1 MQLKVKRII
10 ALVVV
15 VALLMAGSVL
25 VTMAY
30 LTSQDT
36 VTNTFTVG
44 KVSITLDETD
54 VDEYG
59 VAIENAERVKENEY
73 KLIPGHTYVKDP
85 TVHVGAGS
93 EQSYLR
99 MMVTVTD
106 FVDLCAAWNKTT
118 GEFTFDD
125 IANGFGEGWALETK
139 TYDDA
144 KNECVFEY
152 RYGEVIK
159 GGSAVPALF
168 NEIEILDGISND
180 ALNTLGE
187 MKIIVVAHAIQKE
200 GFGDDVDAAWAA
212 FEEEPVP
219 TTSSEI
225 TGPTDAQPD
234 GN

>member
-1 MQLKVKRII
+1 MKMQLKVKQII
-10 ALVVV
+10 ALVVI

-73 KLIPGHTYVKDP
+73 KLIPGHTYLKDP
-85 TVHVGAGS
+85 TVHVEAGS
-93 EQSYLR
+93 EESYLR

-106 FVDLCAAWNKTT
+106 FVDLCAAWGKTT
-118 GEFTFDD
+118 DEFTFDH

-139 TYDDA
+139 TYDA
-144 KNECVFEY
+144 TNNECVFEY
-152 RYGEVIK
+152 RFNNIVDASTTI
-159 GGSAVPALF
+159 PALF
-168 NEIEILDGISND
+168 DEIEILDGISNEV
-180 ALNTLGE
+180 LNTLGE
-187 MKIIVVAHAIQKE
+187 MKIVVVAHAIQE
-200 GFGDDVDAAWAA
+200 DGFADADEAWDA
-212 FEEEPVP
+212 FEGGEEP
-219 TTSSEI
+219 TTTTEEL
-225 TGPTDAQPD
+225 AQPD

>member
-1 MQLKVKRII
+1 MQLKVKQII

-44 KVSITLDETD
+44 KVKITLDETD

-59 VAIENAERVKENEY
+59 VAIENAERVKTNEY

-85 TVHVGAGS
+85 TVHVEAGS
-93 EQSYLR
+93 EESYLR

-106 FVDLCAAWNKTT
+106 FVDLCAAWGKTT
-118 GEFTFDD
+118 DEFTFDD

-139 TYDDA
+139 TYDA
-144 KNECVFEY
+144 TNNECVFEY
-152 RYGEVIK
+152 RFNNIVDASTTI
-159 GGSAVPALF
+159 PALF
-168 NEIEILDGISND
+168 DEIEILDGISNEV
-180 ALNTLGE
+180 LNTLGE
-187 MKIIVVAHAIQKE
+187 MKIVVVAHAIQE
-200 GFGDDVDAAWAA
+200 DGFADADEAWAA
-212 FEEEPVP
+212 FEGEEEP
-219 TTSSEI
+219 TTSSEEL
-225 TGPTDAQPD
+225 AQPD

>member
-1 MQLKVKRII
+1 MQLKVKQII

-59 VAIENAERVKENEY
+59 VAIENAERVKANEY

-85 TVHVGAGS
+85 TVHVEAGS
-93 EQSYLR
+93 EESYLR

-106 FVDLCAAWNKTT
+106 FVDLCAAWGKTT
-118 GEFTFDD
+118 DEFTFDD
-125 IANGFGEGWALETK
+125 IANGFGAGWALETK
-139 TYDDA
+139 TYDA
-144 KNECVFEY
+144 TNNECVFEY
-152 RYGEVIK
+152 RFNNIVDASTAI
-159 GGSAVPALF
+159 PALF

-180 ALNTLGE
+180 ALNKLGE
-187 MKIIVVAHAIQKE
+187 MKIIVVAHAIQE
-200 GFGDDVDAAWAA
+200 DGFADADEAWDA
-212 FEEEPVP
+212 FEGGEEP
-219 TTSSEI
+219 TTTTEEL
-225 TGPTDAQPD
+225 AQPD

>member
-1 MQLKVKRII
+1 MQLKVKQII

-85 TVHVGAGS
+85 TVHVEAGS
-93 EQSYLR
+93 EESYLR
-99 MMVTVTD
+99 MIVTVKD
-106 FVDLCAAWNKTT
+106 YKELCAAWGKTT
-118 GEFTFDD
+118 DTFTFGD
-125 IANGFGEGWALETK
+125 IAKDFGTGWSLHGTGSYDETN
-139 TYDDA
+139 D
-144 KNECVFEY
+144 ECVFEY
-152 RYGEVIK
+152 RFNHIVDASTTI
-159 GGSAVPALF
+159 PALF
-168 NEIEILDGISND
+168 NKIEILDGISND
-180 ALNTLGE
+180 ALNKLGDL
-187 MKIIVVAHAIQKE
+187 KIIVVAHAIQE
-200 GFGDDVDAAWAA
+200 DGFADADEAWDA
-212 FEEEPVP
+212 FEGGEEP
-219 TTSSEI
+219 TTED
-225 TGPTDAQPD
+225 PNLAQPD

>member
-1 MQLKVKRII
+1 MKVKQII
-10 ALVVV
+10 ALVVI

-59 VAIENAERVKENEY
+59 VAIPNAERVKENEY

-85 TVHVGAGS
+85 TVHVEAGS
-93 EQSYLR
+93 EESYLR

-106 FVDLCAAWNKTT
+106 FNDLCAAWGKTT
-118 GEFTFDD
+118 DEFTFDD

-139 TYDDA
+139 TYDAA

-152 RYGEVIK
+152 RFNNIVDASTAI
-159 GGSAVPALF
+159 PALF
-168 NEIEILDGISND
+168 NEIEIADGISNN

-187 MKIIVVAHAIQKE
+187 MKIIVVAHAIQAD
-200 GFGDDVDAAWAA
+200 GFTANDDTGATAADEAWAA
-212 FEEEPVP
+212 FEGDPVN
-219 TTSSEI
+219 
-225 TGPTDAQPD
+225 DDDVAQPD

>member
-1 MQLKVKRII
+1 MKMQLKVKQII
-10 ALVVV
+10 ALVVI

-85 TVHVGAGS
+85 TVHVEAGS

-106 FVDLCAAWNKTT
+106 FVDLCAAWGKTT
-118 GEFTFDD
+118 DEFTFDD

-139 TYDDA
+139 TYDA
-144 KNECVFEY
+144 TNNECVFEY
-152 RYGEVIK
+152 RFNNIVDASTTI
-159 GGSAVPALF
+159 PALF
-168 NEIEILDGISND
+168 DEIEILDGISNEV
-180 ALNTLGE
+180 LNTLGE
-187 MKIIVVAHAIQKE
+187 MKIVVVAHAIQE
-200 GFGDDVDAAWAA
+200 DGFADADEAWDA
-212 FEEEPVP
+212 FEGGEEP
-219 TTSSEI
+219 TTTTEEL
-225 TGPTDAQPD
+225 AQPD